1 MRCVLVSCPINK
13 WHWYCSEN
21 RHLGC
26 TMEVPMAMGRP
37 KAALVL
43 SPEGR
48 EQLESLASSRSLP
61 AGLVNRGADHSDEC
75 FGKNEPADCP
85 AVGTGERYGGQVAA
99 PIPGAGCDRVARRV
113 ASGPPSSDQ
122 RRARGPVGSQN
133 AGDETAK
140 RHALEHPAD
149 RTPDATVEVH
159 RAPHLAG
166 VRIAAASPAA
176 FQPLER
182 SVLRREGA
190 RHRGVVSASP
200 RTCSGFVCR

>member
-61 AGLVNRGADHSDEC
+61 AGLGKRGRVILVSALGKTKQQSAPQ
-75 FGKNEPADCP
+75 FGLGKAT
-85 AVGTGERYGGQVAA
+85 AGKWGG
-99 PIPGAGCDRVARRV
+99 
-113 ASGPPSSDQ
+113 
-122 RRARGPVGSQN
+122 
-133 AGDETAK
+133 
-140 RHALEHPAD
+140 
-149 RTPDATVEVH
+149 
-159 RAPHLAG
+159 
-166 VRIAAASPAA
+166 RIAA
-176 FQPLER
+176 
-182 SVLRREGA
+182 G
-190 RHRGVVSASP
+190 G
-200 RTCSGFVCR
+200 G